1 MILKCGLSPT
11 GVRPAVCIDECQV
24 LLRIKHYSSV
34 ISPAQNVQVLDAVF
48 GWTGFQP
55 SYANS
60 TWQWLTAAFDPKY
73 RYIAFTLISAVPLRH
88 LLSTTSELT
97 SARYTS
103 LTKPGSRPL
112 KIGNFRNSRAVET
125 GCPMPSLST
134 STVSA

>member
-34 ISPAQNVQVLDAVF
+34 ISPAQKVQVLDAVF
-48 GWTGFQP
+48 GWTEFRP

-73 RYIAFTLISAVPLRH
+73 AYIAFTLN
-88 LLSTTSELT
+88 
-97 SARYTS
+97 
-103 LTKPGSRPL
+103 L
-112 KIGNFRNSRAVET
+112 KIQNLLLKRQI
-125 GCPMPSLST
+125 LSKIMLIMLPFA
-134 STVSA
+134 S

>member
-34 ISPAQNVQVLDAVF
+34 ISPAQKVQVLDAVF
-48 GWTGFQP
+48 GWTGFRP

-73 RYIAFTLISAVPLRH
+73 AYIAFTLISAPLVQRQPQRGVVG
-88 LLSTTSELT
+88 S
-97 SARYTS
+97 S
-103 LTKPGSRPL
+103 LW
-112 KIGNFRNSRAVET
+112 
-125 GCPMPSLST
+125 
-134 STVSA
+134 

>member
-1 MILKCGLSPT
+1 MRDVILKCGLSPP

-34 ISPAQNVQVLDAVF
+34 ISPAQKVQVLDAVF
-48 GWTGFQP
+48 GWTGFRP

-73 RYIAFTLISAVPLRH
+73 AYIAFTLISAVPLRH

-112 KIGNFRNSRAVET
+112 KIGNFRNRRAV
-125 GCPMPSLST
+125 
-134 STVSA
+134 